1 LTARAGRDER
11 DCPCHATG
19 AGQQHILIDLR
30 SPPIIRAV
38 IFDLDGTLVDSAPDL
53 HAAAVA
59 MLAEHD
65 LAPVTLT
72 QVQGFVGNGI
82 AKLVER
88 CLAACGAP
96 TTGKALA
103 EAVIRFEQ
111 HYAAAPAVLTR
122 PYTGVEAML
131 GALSARG
138 LLLGV
143 CTNKPEALTRQVLA
157 GVALDRHLRA
167 AVGGDTLKVM
177 KPNPEP
183 LRHAASLLGAGI
195 GETLY
200 VGDSET
206 DAETAA
212 AAGIA
217 FALYSGGYRKR
228 PLDAFEDC
236 FIFHDFADLAR
247 FVEGRIAV

>member
-1 LTARAGRDER
+1 M
-11 DCPCHATG
+11 
-19 AGQQHILIDLR
+19 
-30 SPPIIRAV
+30 IRAV

-59 MLAEHD
+59 MLADCD

-72 QVQGFVGNGI
+72 QIHGFVGNGI

-88 CLAACGAP
+88 CLAASGAP
-96 TTGKALA
+96 AKGKALT
-103 EAVIRFEQ
+103 EAVIRFKQ
-111 HYAAAPAVLTR
+111 YYTAAPATLTR
-122 PYTGVEAML
+122 PYDGVEAML

-157 GVALDRHLRA
+157 GVALDRHLRS

-177 KPNPEP
+177 KPDPEP
-183 LRHAASLLGAGI
+183 LRHAVNLLGAGI
-195 GETLY
+195 DEALY

-206 DAETAA
+206 DAGTAK
-212 AAGIA
+212 AAGMA

-236 FIFHDFADLAR
+236 FIFHDFAALTR
-247 FVEGRIAV
+247 FVEARITA

>member
-1 LTARAGRDER
+1 M
-11 DCPCHATG
+11 
-19 AGQQHILIDLR
+19 
-30 SPPIIRAV
+30 IRAI

-59 MLAEHD
+59 MLAGQG
-65 LAPVTLT
+65 LAPVTLS
-72 QVQGFVGNGI
+72 QIHGFVGNGI
-82 AKLVER
+82 PKLVER
-88 CLAACGAP
+88 CLAASGAP
-96 TTGKALA
+96 ATGKALA
-103 EAVIRFEQ
+103 GAVARFKE
-111 HYAAAPAVLTR
+111 HYGAAPADLTR
-122 PYTGVEAML
+122 PYDGVEAML

-157 GVALDRHLRA
+157 GVALDRHLRV

-177 KPNPEP
+177 KPDPEP
-183 LRHAASLLGAGI
+183 LRHAAGLLGTGI
-195 GETLY
+195 EETLY

-212 AAGIA
+212 SAGMG
-217 FALYSGGYRKR
+217 FALYSGGYRKW

-236 FIFHDFADLAR
+236 FVFHEFGALAR
-247 FVEGRIAV
+247 FVEARISA

>member
-1 LTARAGRDER
+1 M
-11 DCPCHATG
+11 
-19 AGQQHILIDLR
+19 
-30 SPPIIRAV
+30 IRAV

-59 MLAEHD
+59 MLAEYD
-65 LAPVTLT
+65 LAQVTMS
-72 QVQGFVGNGI
+72 QIHSFVGNGI

-88 CLAACGAP
+88 CLDASGAP
-96 TTGKALA
+96 AKGKALT
-103 EAVIRFEQ
+103 EAVTRFER
-111 HYAAAPAVLTR
+111 HYAAAPVALTR
-122 PYTGVEAML
+122 AHDGVEAML

-143 CTNKPEALTRQVLA
+143 CTNKPEVLTREVLA
-157 GVALDRHLRA
+157 GVALDRHLRIV
-167 AVGGDTLKVM
+167 VGGDTLKAM
-177 KPNPEP
+177 KPDPEP
-183 LRHAASLLGAGI
+183 LHHTISLLGVGI
-195 GETLY
+195 DEALY

-212 AAGIA
+212 AAGMA

-236 FIFHDFADLAR
+236 FIFHDFASLTR
-247 FVEGRIAV
+247 FVEARIAG